1 MTQHDEDLEIVK
13 EQESDA
19 TNAEPAGEQSGQT
32 DEVDNDPSKKAS
44 DEAAELNRQ
53 IEEKDDQILRLS
65 AEIQNMQRRFT
76 KERSD
81 AAKYRSQPLAE
92 NLIESLD
99 NLERALQIEVG
110 EDEAA
115 QSLKK
120 GIELVHQG
128 LLKALAEEGV
138 TVNDPKGEIFDPNFH
153 QSVNSVPL
161 AEGQQPEEV
170 VEVYQKGYVIKD
182 RVIRPAMVVIAQ

>member
-1 MTQHDEDLEIVK
+1 MAQHDEDLEIMK
-13 EQESDA
+13 EQEEDA
-19 TNAEPAGEQSGQT
+19 TNAETAVEQPAQT
-32 DEVDNDPSKKAS
+32 DEVDNETSKKAS
-44 DEAAELNRQ
+44 DGVAELNRQ
-53 IEEKDDQILRLS
+53 VEEKDDQILRLS
-65 AEIQNMQRRFT
+65 AEIQNMQRRFA

-81 AAKYRSQPLAE
+81 AAKYRSQNLAE
-92 NLIESLD
+92 GLIESLD

-110 EDEAA
+110 EDPAA

-128 LLKALAEEGV
+128 LLKALTEEGV

-161 AEGQQPEEV
+161 TEGQKPEEV
-170 VEVYQKGYVIKD
+170 VEVYQKGYAIKD